1 MNEIEENIRSVR
13 ASLPPAVELVAVS
26 KTHPVEA
33 IREAYRAGQRV
44 FGENKVQ
51 EMCAK
56 QPELPGDVRWHLIG
70 HLQSNKVKYIVPFV
84 EMIQSVDSAELLAK
98 IDAAAG
104 KVGRRIDCLLEV
116 RIACEETKY
125 GLEPEAALALA
136 LSEQT
141 RHLEHVRVRG
151 LMGMA
156 SNTPDREQV
165 RREFFLAQGSV
176 GPASGTGPDD
186 GRALDGHE
194 RRLPPLRWNAAR
206 RWCGWAAGSSGRE
219 ITTCKEIIVEEVGKG
234 VCGSGFG
241 NHRRAFQ

>member
-1 MNEIEENIRSVR
+1 MSEIEENIRSVR

-56 QPELPGDVRWHLIG
+56 QPELPGDVHWHLIG

-141 RHLEHVRVRG
+141 RRLEHVRVRG

-165 RREFFLAQGSV
+165 RALYDDAGWIAYTSDMDTLKALWDRLREQDSTMDVLSMGM
-176 GPASGTGPDD
+176 SGDYPI
-186 GRALDGHE
+186 A
-194 RRLPPLRWNAAR
+194 
-206 RWCGWAAGSSGRE
+206 
-219 ITTCKEIIVEEVGKG
+219 VE
-234 VCGSGFG
+234 CGSTMVRVGSRIFG
-241 NHRRAFQ
+241 ARNYNV

>member
-1 MNEIEENIRSVR
+1 MSEIEENIRSVR

-84 EMIQSVDSAELLAK
+84 EMIQSVDSAELLVK

-141 RHLEHVRVRG
+141 RRLEHVRVRG

-165 RREFFLAQGSV
+165 RREFSSLKALWDRLREQDPTMDVLSMGM
-176 GPASGTGPDD
+176 SGDYPI
-186 GRALDGHE
+186 A
-194 RRLPPLRWNAAR
+194 
-206 RWCGWAAGSSGRE
+206 
-219 ITTCKEIIVEEVGKG
+219 VE
-234 VCGSGFG
+234 CGSTMVRVGSRIFG
-241 NHRRAFQ
+241 ARNYNV